1 MKNYRKII
9 IGNYDYFFYY
19 RQKIPKYDK
28 ICYRISVK
36 IGGNMDFENLSDEE
50 IIEIYN
56 KVTEF
61 TKFLEQEKQK
71 EEM

>member
-1 MKNYRKII
+1 
-9 IGNYDYFFYY
+9 
-19 RQKIPKYDK
+19 
-28 ICYRISVK
+28 
-36 IGGNMDFENLSDEE
+36 MDFENLSDEE

-56 KVTEF
+56 KLTEF